1 MPDRAPEVDDATF
14 VSAFVSRWVAGSL
27 DVTPLTEADRRE
39 VEASLAALHEGL
51 GHRWHG
57 NVVWAR
63 SPQELRRSLTGA
75 PALMRRPYLA
85 SRTERLP
92 RLTRVGK
99 GLSQGTIVLGYSFL
113 ATMITFLPAYYAGS
127 LINSLSGRLL
137 GPGGVVIVVAIASVL
152 AGLFSALVLSR
163 AALNSARQVFAPI
176 GEDLDQRLRPLLT
189 QGRTGLLDIGDLV
202 RRAVAGLW
210 DERLLEGAWTEGT
223 PVRGFHRDGVL
234 HDRGAVGAAH
244 QAAQLEQLEQLEQG
258 RRDDSDTDPQIQA
271 ALAGLVGVRRALVWV
286 PYTWLTVVLEP
297 PVQIHTEKA
306 GDGVR
311 LHRDD
316 GPALVWADGQVEFC
330 LHGVRIPAALAAR
343 EPTVRE
349 LHTERNSEVRRVLIE
364 REGWEHYVTRAGLQL
379 VGSSPDPGNP
389 GRELRLYRTPPG
401 VFDSDRLLLMTNGSP
416 DRTGTLRHYAELVP
430 GTLDDPVEAAA
441 WQYGVPAEVY
451 RELARRT

>member
-1 MPDRAPEVDDATF
+1 MPDRTPEVDDAAF
-14 VSAFVSRWVAGSL
+14 VSAFVERWVAGSL
-27 DVTPLTEADRRE
+27 DVTPLTEAGRRQ

-51 GHRWHG
+51 GRRWHG

-63 SPQELRRSLTGA
+63 SPQELRRALERA

-85 SRTERLP
+85 SRTERLA
-92 RLTRVGK
+92 RLTRIGT
-99 GLSQGTIVLGYSFL
+99 GLSQGTIVLGYAVI
-113 ATMITFLPAYYAGS
+113 ATMITFLPSYYIGS
-127 LINSLSGRLL
+127 LINSLGGRPL
-137 GPGGVVIVVAIASVL
+137 GPGGLVTVVAIASGL

-176 GEDLDQRLRPLLT
+176 GDDLDQRLRPFLAR
-189 QGRTGLLDIGDLV
+189 GRTGLLDIGDPV

-244 QAAQLEQLEQLEQG
+244 QAAQLEAG
-258 RRDDSDTDPQIQA
+258 HSDTDPRA
-271 ALAGLVGVRRALVWV
+271 RAVLAGLVGVRRALVWV
-286 PYTWLTVVLEP
+286 PYAWLTVVLEP

-316 GPALVWADGQVEFC
+316 GPALVWADGQAEFC

-364 REGWEHYVTRAGLQL
+364 REGWEHYVTRAGLHL
-379 VGSSPDPGNP
+379 VSSSPDPGNP
-389 GRELRLYRTPPG
+389 GRDLRLYRTPPR